1 MRNLFMMVLCVFFLN
16 MKSIAQDCTVYFPME
31 EGVSFELTNY
41 DKKGKV
47 SSTVRHEILE
57 NSQTSNGMELSV
69 TSVTTDKKGNE
80 AVAVDYVVKCDN
92 GEFFIDMKNF
102 VPSTSQQSFNS
113 MGLDATVEGDYLVFP
128 QDMQVGKSLPG
139 GSLRISASIMNMTV
153 NIANRKVEAEETITV
168 PAGTYD
174 CIKISYTAEVKMAIS
189 VATKIV
195 EWYSKDVG
203 IVQSETYNRSGKLMG
218 TSKLTSFSR

>member
-1 MRNLFMMVLCVFFLN
+1 MRNLFMMVFCVFSLN
-16 MKSIAQDCTVYFPME
+16 MESIAQDCTVYFPIE

-57 NSQTSNGMELSV
+57 NNQTPGGMELAV

-80 AVAVDYVVKCDN
+80 SVAVNYEVKCDN

-102 VPSTSQQSFNS
+102 VPANSQQSFNS

-128 QDMQVGKSLPG
+128 KDMQVGKSLPG

>member
-1 MRNLFMMVLCVFFLN
+1 MRNLFMMVLCVFSLN

-57 NSQTSNGMELSV
+57 NNQTPGGMELAV

-80 AVAVDYVVKCDN
+80 SVAVNYEVKCDN

-102 VPSTSQQSFNS
+102 VPANSQQSFNS

-128 QDMQVGKSLPG
+128 KDMQVGKSLPG

-174 CIKISYTAEVKMAIS
+174 CIKISYTAEVQMAIS